1 MRVRT
6 LVLVSAAALA
16 LSGCAAPIVAGL
28 TLSQLSTIAGVIST
42 ATTGKGLSDHALS
55 WITGKDCSITE
66 GLLRSDR
73 DICEPKGSLATQ
85 EDFKGV
91 FAYLDRKSHEGD
103 PGDKALQRY
112 AAAREGEIAKSE
124 GADQPPAETVIEANA
139 TGLNLRRLL
148 DDMDFLE
155 DTGSGQPSTPVA
167 TASATPVDDPHVS
180 MITYRDSDRDGTP
193 RIVERHVYMM
203 APIPDSPATATAM
216 ATPATPAPVTAPVM
230 APVVSAAPAPQPA
243 PVVQAQP
250 APQPAPVVAAQPAPQ
265 PPPAPQ
271 VVAAAKPAV
280 AATPAA
286 YVKPAKKGEATQE
299 PQPLVHWYL
308 SGR

>member
-16 LSGCAAPIVAGL
+16 VSGCAAPIIGTL
-28 TLSQLSTIAGVIST
+28 TLSQLSTIAGVVST

-55 WITGKDCSITE
+55 WVTGKDCSITE

-73 DICEPKGSLATQ
+73 DICEPKNSLATQ

-91 FAYLDRKSHEGD
+91 FAFFDRKNHEGE

-112 AAAREGEIAKSE
+112 AAARGDELAKGEGSGE
-124 GADQPPAETVIEANA
+124 PVAEQVIEANGA
-139 TGLNLRRLL
+139 GLNLRRLSFL

-155 DTGSGQPSTPVA
+155 DTGSGAPATPVA
-167 TASATPVDDPHVS
+167 TASATSVDDPHVS
-180 MITYRDSDRDGTP
+180 LITYRDSDRDGTP

-216 ATPATPAPVTAPVM
+216 AVPAAPAAT

-250 APQPAPVVAAQPAPQ
+250 ASQPAPVVAAPPVAQPA
-265 PPPAPQ
+265 PAPQ
-271 VVAAAKPAV
+271 VVAAAKPAPAV
-280 AATPAA
+280 KATPAEYA
-286 YVKPAKKGEATQE
+286 KPAKKADAAKE
-299 PQPLVHWYL
+299 PRPLVHWYL

>member
-16 LSGCAAPIVAGL
+16 LSGCAAPIIGSL
-28 TLSQLSTIAGVIST
+28 TLSQLSTIAGIIST

-55 WITGKDCSITE
+55 LLTGEDCSITE

-73 DICEPKGSLATQ
+73 DICEPRGSLATQ

-91 FAYLDRKSHEGD
+91 FAYLDRRFQQGD

-112 AAAREGEIAKSE
+112 AAARGDELAKSE
-124 GADQPPAETVIEANA
+124 ISDETAPEQVIEANA
-139 TGLNLRRLL
+139 TGLNLRRLSFL
-148 DDMDFLE
+148 DGLDFLSDE
-155 DTGSGQPSTPVA
+155 EPGGASAPVA
-167 TASATPVDDPHVS
+167 TAAADPMNDPHVS
-180 MITYRDSDRDGTP
+180 LLTYRDTDRDGTP

-216 ATPATPAPVTAPVM
+216 ATPVAPAPVTT
-230 APVVSAAPAPQPA
+230 PVVSAAPAPQPA

-250 APQPAPVVAAQPAPQ
+250 APQLA
-265 PPPAPQ
+265 PAPQ
-271 VVAAAKPAV
+271 VVAAVSPAPSVKAIPAV
-280 AATPAA
+280 YA
-286 YVKPAKKGEATQE
+286 KPAKKSEAAQA
-299 PQPLVHWYL
+299 PQQLVHWYL